1 MKYGAISLPAA
12 VGAFSYLVIVTIIIN
27 VIDLG
32 DLDPL
37 TSTWM
42 MISISP
48 MMIGLGITAVVT
60 GKLGKTRD
68 DRSRMATVGC
78 IMGIP
83 AIVLGGLLFAILILF
98 GYL

>member
-12 VGAFSYLVIVTIIIN
+12 VGAFTYLVIVVILIN
-27 VIDLG
+27 VFGLG
-32 DLDPL
+32 DSDPL

-42 MISISP
+42 VISISP

-68 DRSRMATVGC
+68 ERPKMAMVG
-78 IMGIP
+78 INMGIP
-83 AIVLGGLLFAILILF
+83 AIALGGALIVVLMLF
-98 GYL
+98 GYF